1 MSTLISRRNRRVHVQ
16 NLRAARS
23 AHRLVEFMP
32 APSTIGQDIDRAASI
47 LSVGGLVAMPTET
60 VYGLAANAFDPTA
73 VAKIFEA
80 KQRPTF
86 DPLIVHIADQEQLPL
101 LVKNVPARYQ
111 ILMETFWPGPL
122 TLLFEKTAEVPD
134 LVTSGLP
141 TVAVRMPD
149 HPAALALIHKAGTP
163 LAAPSANPFGRTS
176 PTTADHVARQLGEK
190 VDYILDAG
198 PSKVGVESTILR
210 ESRGRFEILRP
221 GGITRE
227 RLEEVLGQEVVLIS
241 SSETGDA
248 IEAPGQ
254 LKEHYAPRTPLVI
267 AGENSPRPVA
277 QQRALITFGPEQS
290 ESRSEFAHVVNLSPE
305 GNLVEAAA
313 GFFSALHELDRLDLD
328 LIIVDPFPNEGL
340 GVALNDRLGRAVH
353 CS

>member
-1 MSTLISRRNRRVHVQ
+1 MSAS
-16 NLRAARS
+16 S
-23 AHRLVEFMP
+23 P
-32 APSTIGQDIDRAASI
+32 IGQDVDRAASI
-47 LSVGGLVAMPTET
+47 LRCGGLVAMPTET

-86 DPLIVHIADQEQLPL
+86 DPLIVHIADQDQLAM
-101 LVKNVPARYQ
+101 LVQGIPARYQ

-122 TLLFEKTAEVPD
+122 TLLFEKTAEVAD

-149 HPAALALIHKAGTP
+149 HSMALELIHKAGTP

-176 PTTADHVARQLGEK
+176 PTTADHVARQLGGK

-198 PSKVGVESTILR
+198 PSRVGVESTILR
-210 ESRGRFEILRP
+210 ESGGRFEILRP

-241 SSETGDA
+241 SDESGTA

-254 LKEHYAPRTPLVI
+254 LKEHYAPRTPLVV
-267 AGENSPRPVA
+267 AGEEDESGASQR
-277 QQRALITFGPEQS
+277 RALMTVGLEQQQD
-290 ESRSEFAHVVNLSPE
+290 RKGFTHIVNLSPA
-305 GNLVEAAA
+305 GDLVEAAA
-313 GFFSALHELDRLDLD
+313 GFFAALHELDRMGLD
-328 LIIVDPFPNEGL
+328 LIVVDRFPEEGL
-340 GVALNDRLGRAVH
+340 GIALNDRLGRAVH
-353 CS
+353 RD

>member
-1 MSTLISRRNRRVHVQ
+1 MS
-16 NLRAARS
+16 
-23 AHRLVEFMP
+23 
-32 APSTIGQDIDRAASI
+32 APSKIGQDIDRAASI
-47 LSVGGLVAMPTET
+47 LRVGGLVAMPTET

-73 VAKIFEA
+73 VARIFEA

-86 DPLIVHIADQEQLPL
+86 DPLIVHIADPEQLPL
-101 LVKNVPARYQ
+101 LVRSIPARYQ

-122 TLLFEKTAEVPD
+122 TLLFEKTAEVPE

-149 HPAALALIHKAGTP
+149 HPSALELIHKAGTP

-176 PTTADHVARQLGEK
+176 PTTADHVARQLGER

-198 PSKVGVESTILR
+198 PSKVGVESTIVR

-227 RLEEVLGQEVVLIS
+227 QLEDVLGQEVVQIS
-241 SSETGDA
+241 SSESGDS
-248 IEAPGQ
+248 IEVPGQ

-267 AGENSPRPVA
+267 AGEGDSRIA
-277 QQRALITFGPEQS
+277 GGQRALITFGSEQAG
-290 ESRSEFAHVVNLSPE
+290 SRTGFAHVVNLSPE

-313 GFFSALHELDRLDLD
+313 GFFSALHELDRLGLD
-328 LIIVDPFPNEGL
+328 LIVVDPFPSEGL

-353 CS
+353 SS